1 MSMRTAIMEMYGAK
15 KVKREA
21 WVPESIL
28 DDDVSHFMGAAAAAK
43 KAGKSHFEF
52 GGKKYKVTMK
62 SDAAKKIAEATFAT
76 DIDYNEEGNIKKVAK
91 RFGVKVRFVDVGG
104 PTEMQMTG
112 DKNKIMKAVK
122 ALGFTDKEI
131 KNAYFKEST
140 ACPECGADGECQCEQ
155 PVQEAADMD
164 PKDHVKYN
172 DEMEMYCVYN
182 KDGKVVAKFKDE
194 EDANNYAMKNH
205 DDLMEVSYKT
215 AMKSY
220 QKAMGQSKDADTA
233 GDKKTGDKKF
243 DQAVMFG
250 RYANKKFKSSRNK
263 KKLVRTLTKEETVEE
278 AAGTAQHRPTPETSD
293 TYNKQMNNGEG
304 GIPMG
309 KKKDFVNQHNME
321 VAYDAEE
328 LYKQNK
334 YEALSKTPARP
345 GDKSDGDKNVVNPI
359 PTNMVDG
366 MRAAL
371 AKMKNSGE

>member
-1 MSMRTAIMEMYGAK
+1 
-15 KVKREA
+15 
-21 WVPESIL
+21 
-28 DDDVSHFMGAAAAAK
+28 
-43 KAGKSHFEF
+43 
-52 GGKKYKVTMK
+52 
-62 SDAAKKIAEATFAT
+62 
-76 DIDYNEEGNIKKVAK
+76 
-91 RFGVKVRFVDVGG
+91 
-104 PTEMQMTG
+104 
-112 DKNKIMKAVK
+112 
-122 ALGFTDKEI
+122 
-131 KNAYFKEST
+131 
-140 ACPECGADGECQCEQ
+140 
-155 PVQEAADMD
+155 MD

-205 DDLMEVSYKT
+205 DDLMDEGV
-215 AMKSY
+215 
-220 QKAMGQSKDADTA
+220 
-233 GDKKTGDKKF
+233 
-243 DQAVMFG
+243 
-250 RYANKKFKSSRNK
+250 N
-263 KKLVRTLTKEETVEE
+263 E

-366 MRAAL
+366 MKAAL

>member
-43 KAGKSHFEF
+43 KAGKSHFDF

-62 SDAAKKIAEATFAT
+62 SDAAKKI
-76 DIDYNEEGNIKKVAK
+76 DEE
-91 RFGVKVRFVDVGG
+91 
-104 PTEMQMTG
+104 
-112 DKNKIMKAVK
+112 
-122 ALGFTDKEI
+122 
-131 KNAYFKEST
+131 S
-140 ACPECGADGECQCEQ
+140 CPECGADGECQCEQ

-205 DDLMEVSYKT
+205 DDLMDEGV
-215 AMKSY
+215 
-220 QKAMGQSKDADTA
+220 
-233 GDKKTGDKKF
+233 
-243 DQAVMFG
+243 
-250 RYANKKFKSSRNK
+250 N
-263 KKLVRTLTKEETVEE
+263 E